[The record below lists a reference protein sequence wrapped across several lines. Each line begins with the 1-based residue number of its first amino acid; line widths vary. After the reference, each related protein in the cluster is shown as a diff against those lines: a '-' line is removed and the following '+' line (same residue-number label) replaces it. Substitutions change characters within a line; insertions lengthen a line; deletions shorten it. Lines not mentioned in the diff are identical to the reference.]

1 VTVAVVADAMLAPAN
16 TLVALLGS
24 VLVTVLGA
32 GITVLARVLR
42 RRRALG

>member
-16 TLVALLGS
+16 PLAAVLGA

-32 GITVLARVLR
+32 GIAVLAVVLR
-42 RRRALG
+42 KRRALG